1 MGLVR
6 PSFVDINLDA
16 VKHNVKAYKRHV
28 APADICAVVKADGY
42 GHGDVP
48 VAEAA
53 LDAGATSLAVAT
65 IQEGIRLREAD
76 IDAPILLLSEPSLG
90 SIAKLLHW
98 RLTPTVYHREF
109 VEALSEV
116 GAGLGAFH
124 VRLPLHVKVDTG
136 MHRVGVGPDEALEVA
151 AMIKRAP
158 SLDVEGVWTHFAVAE
173 EDEEFTRVQI
183 DRFDTFME
191 RFAKLGIDQPIRHVA
206 NTAGI
211 HLGREAT
218 FDMVRLGIGMYGL
231 QPDPDHPG
239 PVPLRRAMRVV
250 SEVTHVRRL
259 PAGTRPSYGR
269 RRPLMIDSNVA
280 TVPVGYADGLPR
292 RLSEDGGVL
301 IGGKRFPFAGTISMD
316 QSVIDC
322 GEEQVEVGDE
332 VVLIGSQGPAE
343 ITADDWAKTLGT
355 INYEIVC
362 RIGPRLPRRYSW
374 D

>member
-1 MGLVR
+1 MR
-6 PSFVDINLDA
+6 PSFVDVNLDA
-16 VKHNVKAYKRHV
+16 IKHNVKAYKRYV

-48 VAEAA
+48 VAQAA

-65 IQEGIRLREAD
+65 LQEGIRLREAE
-76 IDAPILLLSEPSLG
+76 IDSPILLLSEPPLG

-124 VRLPLHVKVDTG
+124 VRVPVHLKVDTG
-136 MHRVGVGPDEALEVA
+136 MHRVGAGLDEALEVA
-151 AMIKRAP
+151 ALIKKAP
-158 SLDVEGVWTHFAVAE
+158 SLDIEGVWTHFAVAE

-183 DRFDTFME
+183 DRFDTFLE
-191 RFAKLGIDQPIRHVA
+191 RLGELGLDRPIRHVA

-211 HLGREAT
+211 HLGREAI
-218 FDMVRLGIGMYGL
+218 FDMVRLGIGLYGL

-239 PVPLRRAMRVV
+239 PIVLRRAMRVV
-250 SEVTHVRRL
+250 SEITHVRRL
-259 PAGTRPSYGR
+259 PAGARPSYGR
-269 RRPLMIDSNVA
+269 RRRLPADANVA

-292 RLSEDGGVL
+292 QLSADGGVL
-301 IGGKRFPFAGTISMD
+301 IRGKRFPFAGTISMD
-316 QSVIDC
+316 QFVVDC
-322 GEEQVEVGDE
+322 GDEAVEVGDE
-332 VVLIGSQGPAE
+332 VVLIGTQGSAE
-343 ITADDWAKTLGT
+343 ITADEWAKTVGT

-362 RIGPRLPRRYSW
+362 RIGPRLPRRYTW